1 MTGGV
6 MFENELALW
15 KQEVKEKLTE
25 KQWTQ
30 ADLAKIVGVTPSM
43 ISILLKSNLGSDELR
58 LKVSKALNVKSN
70 WKKFK

>member
-1 MTGGV
+1 